1 MTNWSDTVTDT
12 VAGWWQELRKM
23 ASPTVPERRALSAPR
38 PSEGGYLVD
47 NAIYVAGRRVDSPP
61 NLHASYSSLRRRKDA
76 TAWIGLY
83 RPDRPV
89 LDSLQRAFN
98 LHQLAVDD
106 AISAHQ
112 RPKVERYG
120 DTVFVVLRPARYL
133 DDEEIVEFGEMH
145 LFTGPHFVVTLRHSE
160 VPDLSDV
167 RQRLENSPRLLAR
180 GPAAILYAVLD
191 RVVDEYAP
199 VVAGLANDID
209 EIETEVFDG
218 DPHVSRRIYQ
228 LTREVIDFERAITPL
243 PHMIETI
250 AEGIG
255 PLDTDEE
262 LRRHLRD
269 VQDHAIAYIEQV
281 GAYRQLLRDVLTVN
295 ATLVAQAQN
304 EEMRQLSVAGHRQ
317 NEEVKRISGWAAI
330 LFAPT
335 LVGAI
340 YGMNFDH
347 MPELHWAFGYPMAM
361 VLMVLVSLSLYGA
374 FKYRGWM

>member
-1 MTNWSDTVTDT
+1 MNTWGGAVTDT
-12 VAGWWQELRKM
+12 VTGWWQDLRRM
-23 ASPTVPERRALSAPR
+23 VTPAVPERRALSAPR
-38 PSEGGYLVD
+38 ESGGYLVD
-47 NAIYVAGRRVDSPP
+47 SAVYVRGHRVDSPP
-61 NLHASYSSLRRRKDA
+61 NLHASYRSMRRRRGA

-83 RPDRPV
+83 RPDNAV
-89 LDSLQRAFN
+89 LDSLQRAFG

-120 DTVFVVLRPARYL
+120 ETVFVVLRPARYL
-133 DDEEIVEFGEMH
+133 DDEEVVEFGEVH
-145 LFTGPHFVVTLRHSE
+145 LFTGPDFVVTLRHSE
-160 VPDLSDV
+160 VPDLAEV
-167 RQRLENSPRLLAR
+167 RQRLERSPKLLAR
-180 GPAAILYAVLD
+180 GPIAVLYAVLD
-191 RVVDEYAP
+191 RVVDDYAP

-228 LTREVIDFERAITPL
+228 LTREVIDFERAIAPL
-243 PHMIETI
+243 PQMIEAI

-255 PLDTDEE
+255 PLDADEE

-269 VQDHAIAYIEQV
+269 VQDHALHYIEQV
-281 GAYRQLLRDVLTVN
+281 DAYRQLLRDVLTVN

-304 EEMRQLSVAGHRQ
+304 EEMRQLSIAGHQQ
-317 NEEVKRISGWAAI
+317 NEGVKRISSWAAI

-340 YGMNFDH
+340 YGMNFTS
-347 MPELHWAFGYPMAM
+347 MPELDWAFGYPMAL
-361 VLMVLVSLSLYGA
+361 VLMVMVSAGLYGA

>member
-1 MTNWSDTVTDT
+1 
-12 VAGWWQELRKM
+12 
-23 ASPTVPERRALSAPR
+23 
-38 PSEGGYLVD
+38 
-47 NAIYVAGRRVDSPP
+47 
-61 NLHASYSSLRRRKDA
+61 
-76 TAWIGLY
+76 
-83 RPDRPV
+83 
-89 LDSLQRAFN
+89 
-98 LHQLAVDD
+98 
-106 AISAHQ
+106 
-112 RPKVERYG
+112 
-120 DTVFVVLRPARYL
+120 
-133 DDEEIVEFGEMH
+133 MH
-145 LFTGPHFVVTLRHSE
+145 LFTGPNFVVTLRHSE